1 MTDKLKTIVETFD
14 DLTSYKSPEVHND
27 TPSTLSDFLGIED
40 DDSIK
45 ATKIK
50 QIHKKPV
57 DPDFPEKWQCAIIN
71 VETQEA
77 YIELMQKMNRYVN
90 LKSIADEV
98 VVYSKD
104 DDNMGVERFF

>member
-1 MTDKLKTIVETFD
+1 MTDKLNTIVENFD
-14 DLTSYKSPEVHND
+14 DLVGYKSPEVHND
-27 TPSTLSDFLGIED
+27 VPSTLSDFLGIE

-57 DPDFPEKWQCAIIN
+57 DPDFPEKWQCTIIN

-77 YIELMQKMNRYVN
+77 YVELMQKMNRYVN
-90 LKSIADEV
+90 LKGVADEV